1 MRPMILLICLIG
13 TLGAGTLW
21 LGSRAAPIVPQHE
34 NMGSSSVMFIENV
47 GQFGR
52 GALYQSQSEVGV
64 LFMAQEAL
72 WLTILEPP
80 TPVNSVAFAGDVPQ
94 EQPAR
99 GGVHLRLTF
108 VGSNP
113 QVEVEASDRL
123 TGSINYFTGSD
134 PTQWHTDV
142 PVWGTVYYRDLYPG
156 IDLELSSV
164 AGRPIRR
171 LVVRDSTRAT
181 LTDIVLQVEG
191 AEAVSAT
198 AAGMEIATPF
208 GTRLLPYF
216 ELVDGKGM
224 PLEATPVAVS
234 ATTIQLPVQAPTKQ
248 AVAGEDALLPSN
260 LLYASYLGGSE
271 GDDGLAIDVAPDG
284 GIVIGGVADSTDFP
298 TTPGTFDPTASGYSQ
313 EGFVTKLSP
322 DGRTL
327 AFSTYLS
334 GGATDKVYALEVDQ
348 YNRVVVIGHTFSPEF
363 PTTPNAPT
371 PPVRGQ
377 ISGYVLR
384 LYAQGNALEYG
395 MFLGSVDIA
404 SATNLALG
412 ADGSAYVSGLAS
424 GTGFPVTPG
433 AYDTSDTGVRRAFLT
448 HVAADGRSLLYST
461 RLGGTDTRSTEA
473 YAVDV
478 DAQGHAYLMG
488 FTRAN
493 DFPTTPGTYDPVPG
507 GPQYFVTKFTPD
519 GSDLVYSTLVPGDVT
534 GGHFHDI
541 TVNGEG
547 FVYVATH
554 TIRPFFPATAGAYD
568 TECGYQNVGCGNP
581 QGASDGVL
589 FKLNPDASEMVY
601 GTYLGG
607 SGQFDAAYE
616 VEIDEHG
623 NAYVV
628 GGMTSAEVHPTA
640 GGYNTG
646 PTYGAV
652 WKISADGSQRLHMAD
667 LYLTYALT
675 LEREGVV
682 VIAGTAAS
690 GAFEP
695 TADAYDA
702 TPNGQDEA
710 IVVRMALPASAT
722 TTTLTVAATTLAS
735 SVDHTVYHFPA
746 NSISETALFT
756 HAPRH
761 PLSLPPVAPHLT
773 VGAPFVNYAIGTA
786 SETAL
791 QPLQPYTLDIYYEP
805 SDLGGQS
812 SVLGLYYWDGSAWIP
827 EPSTLIDPTTH
838 HILATPSRF
847 GWWVILRHPDQIY
860 LPAIR
865 R

>member
-1 MRPMILLICLIG
+1 MRTLLTLLLPLL
-13 TLGAGTLW
+13 LGAL
-21 LGSRAAPIVPQHE
+21 LLFIAPAGKEKTIARPPTPVASGATMP
-34 NMGSSSVMFIENV
+34 MIENV

-72 WLTILEPP
+72 WLTILEPVA
-80 TPVNSVAFAGDVPQ
+80 PVDRPFLPLEIP
-94 EQPAR
+94 EQSPAR

-113 QVEVEASDRL
+113 QVKIEASNRL

-142 PVWGTVYYRDLYPG
+142 PVWGTVLYRELYPG

-164 AGRPIRR
+164 AGKPIRR

-181 LTDIVLQVEG
+181 LSDIVLQVEG
-191 AEAVSAT
+191 ADAVNAT
-198 AAGMEIATPF
+198 ATGMEIATPF

-234 ATTIQLPVQAPTKQ
+234 ATTIQLPVQAAAKQ
-248 AVAGEDALLPSN
+248 AVEGEDALLPSN

-334 GGATDKVYALEVDQ
+334 GGATDKVYALEVDHH
-348 YNRVVVIGHTFSPEF
+348 NRVVVAGYTRSPEF

-371 PPVRGQ
+371 PDFRGDV
-377 ISGYVLR
+377 SGFVLR
-384 LYAQGNALEYG
+384 LSPQGNALEYG

-404 SATNLALG
+404 WATNLALG

-424 GTGFPVTPG
+424 GTGFPVTSG

-448 HVAADGRSLLYST
+448 HIAADGGSLLYST
-461 RLGGTDTRSTEA
+461 RLGGTDPRSTEA

-488 FTRAN
+488 FTRAT
-493 DFPTTPGTYDPVPG
+493 DFPTTPGTYDPGPG
-507 GPQYFVTKFTPD
+507 SPRYFVTKFTPD
-519 GSDLVYSTLVPGDVT
+519 GSDLVYSTLVRGEVT
-534 GGHFHDI
+534 GGYAHDI
-541 TVNGEG
+541 TVDRAG

-554 TIRPFFPATAGAYD
+554 DVRGFFPATAGAYD
-568 TECGYQNVGCGNP
+568 TECGYQGAGCDYP
-581 QGASDGVL
+581 TPDGVL

-607 SGQFDAAYE
+607 SGSDNIRE